1 MLPGSL
7 LLRTAQRAFSEL
19 LFHELPRRLGSLQ
32 PTMPSRTRPIDRCQ
46 PQARAKVQGAPAR
59 PAAVLYPGTAFGHSC
74 LGKLLYFRQMAS
86 ITLSL
91 PDDLASQIRVQQE
104 QLPRIL
110 EMGLRELNAAG
121 QSGFDGAADVLELL
135 AALPTPE
142 EILNLRPSSRLSAR
156 VAEMV
161 EKSRLGEMTPGDEQD
176 WERYEYLEH
185 LVRMAKAAAR
195 LKLASSAG
203 DG

>member
-1 MLPGSL
+1 
-7 LLRTAQRAFSEL
+7 
-19 LFHELPRRLGSLQ
+19 
-32 PTMPSRTRPIDRCQ
+32 
-46 PQARAKVQGAPAR
+46 
-59 PAAVLYPGTAFGHSC
+59 
-74 LGKLLYFRQMAS
+74 MAS

-91 PDDLASQIRVQQE
+91 PDDLASQIKAQQQ

-110 EMGLRELNAAG
+110 ELGLRELNASG

-142 EILNLRPSSRLSAR
+142 EILNLRPSPRLSAR

-161 EKSRLGEMTPGDEQD
+161 EKSRAGEMTPLDQED

-185 LVRMAKAAAR
+185 LVRMAKAAAQ

-203 DG
+203 DV

>member
-1 MLPGSL
+1 MPV
-7 LLRTAQRAFSEL
+7 FSQQTG
-19 LFHELPRRLGSLQ
+19 RRLGTSE
-32 PTMPSRTRPIDRCQ
+32 PSTPVS
-46 PQARAKVQGAPAR
+46 KTVSS
-59 PAAVLYPGTAFGHSC
+59 VGTNPR
-74 LGKLLYFRQMAS
+74 KLLHFRQMAS

-91 PDDLASQIRVQQE
+91 PDDLASQIRARQQ
-104 QLPRIL
+104 QLPKIL
-110 EMGLRELNAAG
+110 ELGLRELNAGG

-142 EILNLRPSSRLSAR
+142 EILNLRPSPRLSAR

-161 EKSRLGEMTPGDEQD
+161 EKSRAGEMTPLDEED

-185 LVRMAKAAAR
+185 LVRMAKAAAQ

-203 DG
+203 DV